1 MKVLVTGSDGQ
12 LARALAE
19 RSAISGIELIT
30 VGRPELDLAVPGS
43 ARRVIRAAAP
53 DVVINAAAYTAVD
66 EAETNPDVAFRI
78 NAEGAGKVA
87 AAAADAGA
95 AVIQISTD
103 YVFDGRKSDP
113 YREEDPTAPLGAYG
127 ASKLAGEE
135 AVRDANARAVVVR
148 TAWVHSPF
156 GRNFVKTMMAA
167 AKTRD
172 TLTVVDDQRS
182 SPTSA
187 LDLADGLLS
196 LIEQWRQSPGAG
208 EGQTYHL
215 AGSGSTSWC
224 GFARAIMDECRNRAL
239 PFAEVQPIATADWP
253 TAAPRP
259 ANSVLSSEKFARD
272 FGFVMPD
279 WRSSLGEIVGRV
291 ASTR

>member
-19 RSAISGIELIT
+19 RGAIPGIELIAA
-30 VGRPELDLAVPGS
+30 GRPELDLAVPGS
-43 ARRVIRAAAP
+43 ALRAITAAAP

-66 EAETNPDVAFRI
+66 EAECNRDLAFRI
-78 NAEGAGKVA
+78 NADGAGGVA
-87 AAAADAGA
+87 AAAAEAGA

-103 YVFDGRKSDP
+103 YVFDGRNGDP
-113 YREEDPTAPLGAYG
+113 YREDDPTAPLGVYG

-135 AVRDANARAVVVR
+135 AVRGANARHVVVR

-172 TLTVVDDQRS
+172 TLTVVDDQHGN
-182 SPTSA
+182 PTSA
-187 LDLADGLLS
+187 LDLADGLLH
-196 LIEQWRQSPGAG
+196 LIERWRQSPGAG

-224 GFARAIMDECRNRAL
+224 GFARRIMDECRNRGL
-239 PFAEVQPIATADWP
+239 PFAEVRPIATADWP

-279 WRSSLGEIVGRV
+279 WRNSLGEIVGRI
-291 ASTR
+291 ASGQ